1 VNCNN
6 ALSVLNRDI
15 VQCGKCPRLIQHCR
29 EIAKTK
35 RRAYIDWDYWG
46 KPVPSFGDPNARLLI
61 LGLAPG
67 AHGANRTGRVF
78 TGDRSGDFLYKSLYR
93 AGFATQPESV
103 DSADGLELLDTWIT
117 AAAHC
122 APPDNKPSPE
132 ELRACRP
139 YLERELALM
148 TALRVV
154 VVLGRVAMD
163 TYLGILRDRG
173 SIGRISN
180 YPFGHAVLHDG
191 LRPALLCS
199 YHPSQ
204 QNTSTGKLTQTMLDD
219 VFLLARTIIQ
229 SEPTGV
235 EPRR

>member
-1 VNCNN
+1 
-6 ALSVLNRDI
+6 
-15 VQCGKCPRLIQHCR
+15 
-29 EIAKTK
+29 
-35 RRAYIDWDYWG
+35 
-46 KPVPSFGDPNARLLI
+46 
-61 LGLAPG
+61 
-67 AHGANRTGRVF
+67 VF